1 MLSLAHILLIWL
13 YILLPPAALIVMF
26 AGARRSAADAARIG
40 PTTTVAIASALLLG
54 FAASI
59 VYDLWLGGIVTPGQ
73 MLLTCYWIA
82 AVICFLK
89 LLDAA
94 FDRCAR
100 FCLFTTIGSWKRPQ
114 RQTAAQALRILLLF
128 LIGLPYMIIAGATY
142 RPKTIQ
148 RIDSL
153 WFDLGATPVSFAST
167 DNLDIT
173 GLWIPAPP
181 APENEIPNPNWG
193 RQTLL
198 ICPGSRGSKAG
209 YLLLTE
215 EFLDN
220 GYNVLTFDFR
230 GHGQSDGQ
238 IITFGD
244 HERRDVL
251 GAVRWLRDSKPAA
264 CRRIVAVGID
274 TGAAALLAAAAEPSP
289 EGRALSALA
298 VFGCYDRFDHLA
310 ASAAQIYREPLL
322 QWLVV
327 RIGLPL
333 ACVQT
338 GADLYDFSP
347 ATAAAKIAPRP
358 ILFIHSRRDPVI
370 DFDLGRSLFE
380 SASAPKSFLWLDD
393 MTDDQAINDPNVAS
407 RTLRFLDTAVPM
419 L

>member
-40 PTTTVAIASALLLG
+40 PTTTVVIASAPAPGLRRLDRLRPLAWRHRHAGPNAPDLLLDRRG
-54 FAASI
+54 HLFPETSRRRLRPLRAILSLHHHRLLEAPAA
-59 VYDLWLGGIVTPGQ
+59 
-73 MLLTCYWIA
+73 
-82 AVICFLK
+82 
-89 LLDAA
+89 
-94 FDRCAR
+94 
-100 FCLFTTIGSWKRPQ
+100 
-114 RQTAAQALRILLLF
+114 QTAAQALRILLLF

-173 GLWIPAPP
+173 GLWIPAAP

-251 GAVRWLRDSKPAA
+251 QRLVRWLRNSKPAA

-289 EGRALSALA
+289 EGRA
-298 VFGCYDRFDHLA
+298 
-310 ASAAQIYREPLL
+310 
-322 QWLVV
+322 
-327 RIGLPL
+327 
-333 ACVQT
+333 
-338 GADLYDFSP
+338 
-347 ATAAAKIAPRP
+347 
-358 ILFIHSRRDPVI
+358 
-370 DFDLGRSLFE
+370 
-380 SASAPKSFLWLDD
+380 
-393 MTDDQAINDPNVAS
+393 
-407 RTLRFLDTAVPM
+407 
-419 L
+419 